1 MSLLDRFDR
10 LKKLERE
17 NRILEL
23 QVKNARLRKE
33 LEEIER
39 KAATHDSEV

>member
-1 MSLLDRFDR
+1 MKGFFGLFDR

-23 QVKNARLRKE
+23 QVKNAKLKNELRELNGKE
-33 LEEIER
+33 SEE
-39 KAATHDSEV
+39 